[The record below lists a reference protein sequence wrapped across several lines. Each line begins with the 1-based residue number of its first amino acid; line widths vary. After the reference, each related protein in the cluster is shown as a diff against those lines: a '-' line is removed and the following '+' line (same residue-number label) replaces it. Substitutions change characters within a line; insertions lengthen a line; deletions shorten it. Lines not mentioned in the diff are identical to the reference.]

1 MNRRHIITLPAIA
14 AMGLALLPS
23 GAASQQKSLKDQLVG
38 TWAMISQEQTL
49 PNGSK
54 LQPFGA
60 NPKGMLVFDANG
72 RVYAMWA
79 RADLPKIASNN
90 RLTPTP
96 EEAKDIALGSLFTFG
111 TYAVDEGS
119 KTFTIRYEVSTFANL
134 DGTDGTYTIVSL
146 AADELRYSFEP
157 AGLGGQIVSSF
168 RRAK

>member
-1 MNRRHIITLPAIA
+1 MNRRHIITLSAIA
-14 AMGLALLPS
+14 ALAFALLPCS
-23 GAASQQKSLKDQLVG
+23 AISQQKSLKDQLAGAWTMV
-38 TWAMISQEQTL
+38 SLEQTL

-72 RVYAMWA
+72 RLYAMWA

-96 EEAKDIALGSLFTFG
+96 EEAKAIALGTLATFG
-111 TYAVDEGS
+111 MYRVDEAK
-119 KTFTIRYEVSTFANL
+119 KTFTIRYEASTFANL

-146 AADELRYSFEP
+146 AADELKYSFEP
-157 AGLGGQIVSSF
+157 AGIGGQILSAF

>member
-1 MNRRHIITLPAIA
+1 MNQRHIITLSAIA
-14 AMGLALLPS
+14 ALGLALLP
-23 GAASQQKSLKDQLVG
+23 GRAVSQQKSLKDQLVG
-38 TWAMISQEQTL
+38 TWTMVSLEQTT

-72 RVYAMWA
+72 RLYFMWA

-90 RLTPTP
+90 RSTPTP
-96 EEAKDIALGSLFTFG
+96 EEAKAIAEGTLAGFG
-111 TYAVDEGS
+111 TYVVDEAK
-119 KTFTIRYEVSTFANL
+119 KTFTIRYEASTFANI

-146 AADELRYSFEP
+146 AADELKYSFEP
-157 AGLGGQIVSSF
+157 AGIGGQIVSTF

>member
-1 MNRRHIITLPAIA
+1 
-14 AMGLALLPS
+14 LALLPCS
-23 GAASQQKSLKDQLVG
+23 ATSQQKSLKDQLAGAWTMV
-38 TWAMISQEQTL
+38 SQEQTL

-72 RVYAMWA
+72 RLYAMWA

-96 EEAKDIALGSLFTFG
+96 EEAKAIALGTFSTFG
-111 TYAVDEGS
+111 TYAIDEAK
-119 KTFTIRYEVSTFANL
+119 KTFTVRYEASTFANI
-134 DGTDGTYTIVSL
+134 DGTEATETIVSL
-146 AADELRYSFEP
+146 TADELKYSFEL
-157 AGLGGQIVSSF
+157 AGIGGQIVSAF

>member
-1 MNRRHIITLPAIA
+1 MNQRHIITLSAIA
-14 AMGLALLPS
+14 ALGLALLPGS
-23 GAASQQKSLKDQLVG
+23 VLSQEQSLKNHLVG
-38 TWAMISQEQTL
+38 TWSMLSQEQTL

-72 RVYAMWA
+72 RVYAMWT

-96 EEAKDIALGSLFTFG
+96 EEAKAIALGTLFTFG
-111 TYAVDEGS
+111 TYAVDEAK
-119 KTFTIRYEVSTFANL
+119 KTFTIRYEASTFANL

-146 AADELRYSFEP
+146 TADELKYSFEP
-157 AGLGGQIVSSF
+157 AGIGGQIVSAF